1 MTWITLTGPQ
11 NHGTDRIHSE
21 PGLVYKKYLSLRN
34 NKTPEI
40 GVLFCFQLISRENQS
55 DVMAVQ
61 YYTEEGLKKLQDE
74 LIQLRNVER
83 PRISQQI
90 AEARDKGDLSEN
102 AEYHAAREKQSF
114 LAGRIQELQANLS
127 MAEVIDPSKINQSR
141 VAFGAKV
148 KVSDVEADVEYVF
161 TLVGAEEADVK
172 SGKISITSPVARALI
187 GKEVGDVAV
196 VKAPART
203 IEYQIVEITFE

>member
-1 MTWITLTGPQ
+1 MTRVPM
-11 NHGTDRIHSE
+11 
-21 PGLVYKKYLSLRN
+21 
-34 NKTPEI
+34 TPE
-40 GVLFCFQLISRENQS
+40 GHQK
-55 DVMAVQ
+55 M
-61 YYTEEGLKKLQDE
+61 KDE
-74 LIQLRNVER
+74 LDRLIKVDR
-83 PRISQQI
+83 PKNIKDI
-90 AEARDKGDLSEN
+90 AEARAHGDLSEN

-127 MAEVIDPSKINQSR
+127 MADVIDPSKINQSR

-148 KVSDVEADVEYVF
+148 RVADVEADVEYVF
-161 TLVGAEEADVK
+161 ALVGAEEADVK

-203 IEYQIVEITFE
+203 IEYEIVEITFE